1 MFATN
6 QTHFKTEVHATN
18 LITEGHAKSQS
29 QRDIFINVGSASLT
43 FRIGLLRLIEFT
55 K

>member
-18 LITEGHAKSQS
+18 LITEVHAKSQS
-29 QRDIFINVGSASLT
+29 QRDIFNVGSASST
-43 FRIGLLRLIEFT
+43 FSFGLLRLIEFS